1 LDALK
6 GQVQPLPAILF
17 PHPSI
22 SFPDRAKFLMII
34 LISSAAGYNES
45 HAVLSLP
52 ETHHGVIVVLQ

>member
-1 LDALK
+1 MPLK
-6 GQVQPLPAILF
+6 GKLSRCPPILF